1 MNVRI
6 SQELKSDVRSHINSM
21 QYKDYALQL
30 GTTDREK
37 LFCIKHTSAEFI
49 KLLWGEH
56 YHLKDLMP
64 SKWVGDFMKFYR
76 PHVVLHVEGSGG
88 QKHQGFSVWVTGT
101 GKCPVPPF
109 VNSGADFHVKEED
122 LGPELLAKFNTY
134 KQSREIETKWY
145 KICSDVVKFLESAKS
160 LNSAL
165 KSWPE
170 LVAFI
175 PEEYLARVNAKPER
189 TAERKRAEESLASID
204 RNLAVTSATMV
215 KLAAS

>member
-6 SQELKSDVRSHINSM
+6 SQELKSGVRSHINRM

-30 GTTDREK
+30 GTTDIEK
-37 LFCIKHTSAEFI
+37 LFHVKSTSAEFI

-64 SKWVGDFMKFYR
+64 PKWVGDFMRFYK
-76 PHVVLHVEGSGG
+76 PHVKLHITDSTG
-88 QKHQGFSVWVTGT
+88 QKHQGFSVWVSGT
-101 GKCPVPPF
+101 AKCPMPPGI
-109 VNSGADFHVKEED
+109 SMGTDFHVKEED
-122 LGPELLAKFNTY
+122 LGPEFLALFNTY
-134 KQSREIETKWY
+134 KQSREIEAKWS
-145 KICSDVVKFLESAKS
+145 KVTIDIVKFLESAKS

-170 LVAFI
+170 LCAFI
-175 PEEYLARVNAKPER
+175 PEEYLARVSAKPER

-204 RNLAVTSATMV
+204 RNLAVTSATMI